1 MAIGSIAATK
11 GTGGRSAF
19 ITDNRD
25 SFILCWDQKVA
36 SITRYESPFDMRW
49 FGKMGLMRAP
59 SILLTLVVGAIEA
72 VASELAIQDCNE
84 LLRQYPYLVE
94 AALLR
99 ASVDAKLGNYAQSLK
114 EVDHIVSI
122 RPRTD
127 GLARALSQRAW
138 LMLTARDSAL
148 HDAPQALKDAKQ
160 ACNLM
165 LWKDADMIDT
175 LAVAYAANGDFDS
188 AVKYEEKALRT
199 KEITPEE
206 AKTCQEHLASFKQNW
221 PFWQSP

>member
-122 RPRTD
+122 R
-127 GLARALSQRAW
+127 
-138 LMLTARDSAL
+138 
-148 HDAPQALKDAKQ
+148 APD
-160 ACNLM
+160 
-165 LWKDADMIDT
+165 
-175 LAVAYAANGDFDS
+175 
-188 AVKYEEKALRT
+188 
-199 KEITPEE
+199 
-206 AKTCQEHLASFKQNW
+206 
-221 PFWQSP
+221 